1 MDKQEIDELIGG
13 VQKVITWYSSSDFGD
28 TDIHYLIKAKRKL
41 VGYSF
46 RFSEVVGYALDE
58 YNVTYASRK
67 TELANKKLKYI
78 EQGDTAGKA
87 ELKAELKNYQLRL
100 AEGENEALYRKVK
113 SYFDTMRDAITS
125 ITQDISILRKEYEDS
140 KIHDNG

>member
-1 MDKQEIDELIGG
+1 MDSKEIDKLIKEIALIIKG
-13 VQKVITWYSSSDFGD
+13 YSSLDEEFK
-28 TDIHYLIKAKRKL
+28 DITKLINAKRLL

-58 YNVTYASRK
+58 YNKGYNFRK
-67 TELANKKLKYI
+67 RNTAESKLIFMKD
-78 EQGDTAGKA
+78 GDTASKA
-87 ELKAELKNYQLRL
+87 ELKSELKAYKFRVD
-100 AEGENEALYRKVK
+100 EGESEALYRKVK

-140 KIHDNG
+140 RVHNNG

>member
-1 MDKQEIDELIGG
+1 MDSKEIDELIKEIALIIKG
-13 VQKVITWYSSSDFGD
+13 YSSLDENFK
-28 TDIHYLIKAKRKL
+28 DIAKLINAKRLL

-58 YNVTYASRK
+58 YNKGYNFRK
-67 TELANKKLKYI
+67 RNTAESKLIFMKD
-78 EQGDTAGKA
+78 GDTASKA
-87 ELKAELKNYQLRL
+87 ELKSELKAYKFRVD
-100 AEGENEALYRKVK
+100 EGESEALYRKVK

-140 KIHDNG
+140 RIHN

>member
-41 VGYSF
+41 VGYSY

-78 EQGDTAGKA
+78 EEGDTAGKA

-140 KIHDNG
+140 RVHDNG

>member
-78 EQGDTAGKA
+78 EEGDTAGKA

-140 KIHDNG
+140 RVHDNG

>member
-41 VGYSF
+41 VGYSY

-78 EQGDTAGKA
+78 EEGDTAGKA

-140 KIHDNG
+140 KVHDNG

>member
-1 MDKQEIDELIGG
+1 MNSKEIDKLIGG

-41 VGYSF
+41 VGYSY

-58 YNVTYASRK
+58 YNATYASRK
-67 TELANKKLKYI
+67 LELANKKLKYI
-78 EQGDTAGKA
+78 EEGDTAGKA
-87 ELKAELKNYQLRL
+87 ELKAELKNYQLRV
-100 AEGENEALYRKVK
+100 AEGVDEALYRKVK

-140 KIHDNG
+140 RVHDNG

>member
-1 MDKQEIDELIGG
+1 MDKQEIDRLIKEIALIIKG
-13 VQKVITWYSSSDFGD
+13 YSSLDKDFK
-28 TDIHYLIKAKRKL
+28 DINRLIVAKRKL

-67 TELANKKLKYI
+67 LELASKKLRYI
-78 EQGDTAGKA
+78 EEGDTAGKA

-140 KIHDNG
+140 RVHDNG

>member
-41 VGYSF
+41 VGYSY

-58 YNVTYASRK
+58 YNATYASRK
-67 TELANKKLKYI
+67 LELANKKLRYI
-78 EQGDTAGKA
+78 EEGDTAGKA
-87 ELKAELKNYQLRL
+87 ELKAELKNYQLRV
-100 AEGENEALYRKVK
+100 AEGVDEALYRKVK

-140 KIHDNG
+140 RIHDNG

>member
-1 MDKQEIDELIGG
+1 MDSKEIDKLIEEIALIIKG
-13 VQKVITWYSSSDFGD
+13 YSSLDKDFK
-28 TDIHYLIKAKRKL
+28 DINRLIVCKRLL
-41 VGYSF
+41 VGYAF

-67 TELANKKLKYI
+67 NELANKKLKYI
-78 EQGDTAGKA
+78 EEGDTAGKA

-140 KIHDNG
+140 RVHDNG

>member
-41 VGYSF
+41 VGYSY

-67 TELANKKLKYI
+67 LELANKKLKYI
-78 EQGDTAGKA
+78 EEGDTAGKA

-125 ITQDISILRKEYEDS
+125 ITQDISILRKEYEDA
-140 KIHDNG
+140 KHE

>member
-1 MDKQEIDELIGG
+1 MNSKEIDKLIEEIALIIKG
-13 VQKVITWYSSSDFGD
+13 YSSLDKDFK
-28 TDIHYLIKAKRKL
+28 DINRLIVAKRKL

-140 KIHDNG
+140 RVHDNG